1 MTDNVNPHE
10 QIRREIASDLFM
22 DVWAM
27 FEIDRTPEE
36 DDRLL
41 SAAHAYCFHWGE
53 IGTQFDIARANW
65 LLSRTYIELDRPQ
78 EGLLYAEKCLRIAQ
92 SNDVGEFALACAYE
106 AMARATNSNG
116 RADEAKEWV
125 RHAEKVAES
134 MKDPDE
140 RETIL
145 SLISLIIT

>member
-1 MTDNVNPHE
+1 MTDNVNARE
-10 QIRREIASDLFM
+10 QIRREVAADLFM

-36 DDRLL
+36 DDKLL
-41 SAAHAYCFHWGE
+41 SAAHAYCYHWGE

-78 EGLLYAEKCLRIAQ
+78 EGLLYAEKCLKIAQ

-106 AMARATNSNG
+106 AMARAASSIGNVET
-116 RADEAKEWV
+116 AQEWV
-125 RHAEKVAES
+125 SKVENIAERMSDA
-134 MKDPDE
+134 DE

-145 SLISLIIT
+145 SLVSLIIT